1 MLSIRVRVLAA
12 TLGLVLVGLLISG
25 AAVYGALEWFLI
37 GRLQQ
42 QTESLEG
49 PVVNALNFGAGGGTL
64 TDEQLQGVIPPGGF
78 VRFVENQSGSLL
90 YSYPP
95 MKYGK
100 PAPDPQLPS
109 PLPGGDQRSWI
120 TVPSRSGGAGYM
132 VDVAPVGFRNSP
144 GPAPYRLVIGLSLHD
159 TNTILH
165 EVLLI
170 EVLVGASTL
179 GAIGLAGFWI
189 VRLGLRPLDRMAA
202 TASRITA
209 GDLAVRVADSDPRTE
224 IGRLGAAL
232 NVMLSG
238 IEEAFRQ
245 RQASEDRLRR
255 FVADASHELRTPL
268 TSVRGYAELFRRGA
282 DRRPEDLAMAM
293 RRIEDEAKRMSRLVD
308 EMLLLARLD
317 QRRPLR
323 QERVDLSALAAEA
336 VDACRA
342 ADPGRQVELQ
352 ASEPVVVVGDPER
365 LRQVLDNLLANVRV
379 HTPPGTPATVSVRD
393 ATSGLPAGPAAV
405 VEVTD
410 QGPGIDPAA
419 GARVFERFFR
429 ADAGRSRDRGGY
441 GLGLS
446 IVAAIVDAHGGRCEL
461 ESAPGRGATF
471 RLILPRPA
479 AQPAAPSPDA
489 SADRT
494 SPGRDAVALPP
505 PPGYRRG

>member
-1 MLSIRVRVLAA
+1 
-12 TLGLVLVGLLISG
+12 
-25 AAVYGALEWFLI
+25 
-37 GRLQQ
+37 
-42 QTESLEG
+42 
-49 PVVNALNFGAGGGTL
+49 
-64 TDEQLQGVIPPGGF
+64 
-78 VRFVENQSGSLL
+78 
-90 YSYPP
+90 
-95 MKYGK
+95 
-100 PAPDPQLPS
+100 
-109 PLPGGDQRSWI
+109 
-120 TVPSRSGGAGYM
+120 
-132 VDVAPVGFRNSP
+132 
-144 GPAPYRLVIGLSLHD
+144 HD
-159 TNTILH
+159 TNSTLH

-170 EVLVGASTL
+170 EFLVGATTL
-179 GAIGLAGFWI
+179 GAIGLVGLWI

-293 RRIEDEAKRMSRLVD
+293 SRIEDEAKRMSRLVD

-342 ADPGRQVELQ
+342 ADPGRRVELR
-352 ASEPVVVVGDPER
+352 ASEPMVVAGDPER
-365 LRQVLDNLLANVRV
+365 LRQVLDNLLANVRM
-379 HTPPGTPATVSVRD
+379 HTPPGTAATVSVRE
-393 ATSGLPAGPAAV
+393 AASGLPSGPAAV
-405 VEVTD
+405 VEVSD
-410 QGPGIDPAA
+410 QGPGIDPEA

-471 RLILPRPA
+471 RLILPRPV
-479 AQPAAPSPDA
+479 AQPAAPNPDA
-489 SADRT
+489 GADKT